1 MIQLLEWIR
10 MTLNLR
16 TSKQIQT
23 NNGFDMLHKQGPGVK
38 VFKERPGS
46 IRKIVIKW
54 NEQMNYIQF
63 WTWS

>member
-1 MIQLLEWIR
+1 
-10 MTLNLR
+10 
-16 TSKQIQT
+16 
-23 NNGFDMLHKQGPGVK
+23 MLHKQGPGVK